1 MSKTIVIHSCD
12 DCPYF
17 DNQYYDYSEEC
28 GKSRRRI
35 KRNPQSFSYPIPD
48 DCPLG
53 DVHDTAEDYI
63 PRVREEKAAK

>member
-1 MSKTIVIHSCD
+1 MSKTIVIHHCQ

-17 DNQYYDYSEEC
+17 DNSYYDFSETC
-28 GKSRRRI
+28 DKLNRKIDDGPSGGW
-35 KRNPQSFSYPIPD
+35 PIPA
-48 DCPLG
+48 DCPLS